1 MGMKLPNSSNKFR
14 KVEEFVFEFYDETYA
29 ESLDDEGVP
38 KITEEY
44 NKVDFKAD
52 LNEEQFEIVNNI
64 QGPMLVIAGAGSGK
78 TRTIVYSVA
87 KLLVSGVNPSEI
99 MLVTFTNKA
108 AKEMFK
114 RVETLL
120 GKKPKGIWAG
130 TFHSIAS
137 RFLRMY
143 AETLGLKPNYTI
155 MDETDAKGL
164 MKLSID
170 KADAKDLEERFPT
183 SAMVKAIL
191 SFSINCNKTIS
202 EVIQWKYN
210 HFDSDAVIAKLRDV
224 LKIYSTKKAENSLV
238 DFDDLLV
245 FWNRLLDERFVAK
258 LIAKK
263 IKYVLVDE
271 YQDTNYIQDEIIYKI
286 VQQNPEHNVMAVGD
300 DAQSIYAFR
309 GANFQN
315 ILNFEKKYKDC
326 KRYAITYNHRSVPEI
341 LDLANKSI
349 KHNFSQYKKE
359 MHTTRK
365 NGMKPIHVSTE
376 SDEYQA
382 EFIINTINQ
391 LKFEEYDLDDI
402 AVLYRAGYHSLRI
415 ELELQKYKIPYVVHS
430 GVSFFERAHVKNLLA
445 HLRII
450 QNPQDEISWSRI
462 LTLFQGIG
470 KKTSSKIFDKISA
483 INNLLENLISNNN
496 LSSILGKLKIPKL
509 VREEICDYLTKF
521 FISIKYNKLNEV
533 INKLIHQLRKY
544 LKIQYDNWQDRLE
557 DLKQI
562 SVYSQNFDSIPIFL
576 DTITLNKST
585 FESKKVGLASID
597 NLSSLT
603 LSTIH
608 RAKGLEWKIV
618 FIPMLSDNLFPS
630 SKVKINSPAYEEERR
645 VFYVGITR
653 AKDRLFLISPK
664 SIKVLKGQREL
675 NTSQFIR
682 ELNPNVYKKKI
693 HNYNNLNQIS
703 PEEDLIKRRP
713 KKKNE
718 LPLFTT
724 ADTLLKD

>member
-1 MGMKLPNSSNKFR
+1 MKLPNSSNKFR
-14 KVEEFVFEFYDETYA
+14 KLEEFVFKIYDETYIKT
-29 ESLDDEGVP
+29 LDDVGAP

-44 NKVDFKAD
+44 DEVDFKTD
-52 LNEEQFEIVNNI
+52 LNAEQLEIINNI
-64 QGPMLVIAGAGSGK
+64 QGPMLIIAGAGSGK

-87 KLLVSGVNPSEI
+87 KLIVSGVKPSEI

-114 RVETLL
+114 RVEALL

-170 KADAKDLEERFPT
+170 KADAKDLEEKFPT
-183 SAMVKAIL
+183 PSMAKSIL
-191 SFSINCNKTIS
+191 SFSINCNKTIR
-202 EVIQWKYN
+202 EVIQWKYKI
-210 HFDSDAVIAKLRDV
+210 FDNDAVFAKLRDV
-224 LKIYSTKKAENSLV
+224 LKIYSIKKAEASLV

-271 YQDTNYIQDEIIYKI
+271 YQDTNYIQDKIIYKI
-286 VQQNPEHNVMAVGD
+286 VQQNPERNVMAVGD

-326 KRYAITYNHRSVPEI
+326 KRYAITNNYRSVPEI
-341 LDLANKSI
+341 LDLANESI
-349 KHNFSQYKKE
+349 KHNLSQYKKQ

-365 NGMKPIHVSTE
+365 TGMKPIHVSTE
-376 SDEYQA
+376 SDGYQA
-382 EFIINTINQ
+382 EFIVNMINQ
-391 LKFEEYDLDDI
+391 LKLEEYNLDDI

-415 ELELQKYKIPYVVHS
+415 ELELQKYKIPYVVQS
-430 GVSFFERAHVKNLLA
+430 GVSFFERAHVKDLLA
-445 HLRII
+445 HLRVI

-470 KKTSSKIFDKISA
+470 KKTSSKIFDMISA
-483 INNLLENLISNNN
+483 INNPLENLISNNN
-496 LSSILGKLKIPKL
+496 LASLLSKLKISKL
-509 VREEICDYLTKF
+509 VREEICDYLKRF
-521 FISIKYNKLNEV
+521 FISIKYNKPDEV

-562 SVYSQNFDSIPIFL
+562 NIYSQNFNSISIFL
-576 DTITLNKST
+576 DSITLNKAS
-585 FESKKVGLASID
+585 FESKKVGLSSID
-597 NLSSLT
+597 NQSPMT

-608 RAKGLEWKIV
+608 RAKGLEWKVV

-630 SKVKINSPAYEEERR
+630 SKVKINTPAYEEERR

-664 SIKVLKGQREL
+664 SIKVFKGQREL
-675 NTSQFIR
+675 NPSQFIR

-693 HNYNNLNQIS
+693 HNHTNLNQLIS
-703 PEEDLIKRRP
+703 REDLIKRRP
-713 KKKNE
+713 KKRKE

>member
-1 MGMKLPNSSNKFR
+1 MELPNNSNKFR
-14 KVEEFVFEFYDETYA
+14 KVEEFVFEFYDEAYA
-29 ESLDDEGVP
+29 EFLDDVEAP
-38 KITEEY
+38 KITVESNE
-44 NKVDFKAD
+44 VDFKTD
-52 LNEEQFEIVNNI
+52 LNEEQLKIVDNI

-87 KLLVSGVNPSEI
+87 KLLVSGVKPSEI

-108 AKEMFK
+108 AKEMIK
-114 RVETLL
+114 RIETLL

-143 AETLGLKPNYTI
+143 AKTLGLKPNYTI

-170 KADAKDLEERFPT
+170 KADIKDLEERFPT
-183 SAMVKAIL
+183 PAMLKSIL
-191 SFSINCNKTIS
+191 SFSINCNKTIR
-202 EVIQWKYN
+202 EIIQWK
-210 HFDSDAVIAKLRDV
+210 HDQFDNDAIVAKLHEV
-224 LKIYSTKKAENSLV
+224 INIYKNKKAEDSLV

-245 FWNRLLDERFVAK
+245 FWNRLLDERFIAK

-286 VQQNPEHNVMAVGD
+286 VQQNPEHNLMVVGD
-300 DAQSIYAFR
+300 DSQSIYAFR

-315 ILNFEKKYKDC
+315 ILNFEKKYKEC
-326 KRYAITYNHRSVPEI
+326 KRYAITQNYRSVPEI
-341 LDLANKSI
+341 LDLANESI
-349 KHNFSQYKKE
+349 THNFSQYRKE

-365 NGMKPIHVSTE
+365 NGMKPIHVSTD

-382 EFIINTINQ
+382 EFMVNMINQ
-391 LKFEEYDLDDI
+391 LKFEEFDLDDI

-430 GVSFFERAHVKNLLA
+430 GVSFFERAHVKDLLA

-462 LTLFQGIG
+462 LSLFQGIG
-470 KKTSSKIFDKISA
+470 KKTSSKIFDMISA
-483 INNLLENLISNNN
+483 INNPLKNLISNNR
-496 LSSILGKLKIPKL
+496 LSIILDKLKIPKL
-509 VREEICDYLTKF
+509 VREEICDYLKKF
-521 FISIKYNKLNEV
+521 FISIKYNKPNEV
-533 INKLIHQLRKY
+533 INKLILQLRKY
-544 LKIQYDNWQDRLE
+544 LKIQYGNWQDRLE

-562 SVYSQNFDSIPIFL
+562 SIYSQNYDSIPIFL

-585 FESKKVGLASID
+585 FESKKVGLPSLD
-597 NLSSLT
+597 NQSSLT

-608 RAKGLEWKIV
+608 RAKGLEWKVV

-645 VFYVGITR
+645 IFYVAITR

-664 SIKVLKGQREL
+664 SIKVFKGQREL
-675 NTSQFIR
+675 NTSQFIK
-682 ELNPNVYKKKI
+682 ELNPNVYKKEI
-693 HNYNNLNQIS
+693 HNYNNLNQLS
-703 PEEDLIKRRP
+703 LEEDLTKRRL
-713 KKKNE
+713 KKKKE

>member
-1 MGMKLPNSSNKFR
+1 MGMDLPNSSNKFR
-14 KVEEFVFEFYDETYA
+14 KLEKFVFEFYDEGYTK
-29 ESLDDEGVP
+29 SLDDVGVH

-44 NKVDFKAD
+44 DEVDFKTD
-52 LNEEQFEIVNNI
+52 LNEEQLEIVNSI

-87 KLLVSGVNPSEI
+87 KLLVSGVKPSEI
-99 MLVTFTNKA
+99 MLVTFTNKT
-108 AKEMFK
+108 AKEMIK
-114 RVETLL
+114 RVEILL

-143 AETLGLKPNYTI
+143 AKTLGLKANYTI

-164 MKLSID
+164 MKLSIER
-170 KADAKDLEERFPT
+170 ADAKDLEERFPT
-183 SAMVKAIL
+183 FAMAKAIL
-191 SFSINCNKTIS
+191 SFSINCNKTIR
-202 EVIQWKYN
+202 EVIQWKYKQ
-210 HFDSDAVIAKLRDV
+210 FDSDAIFAKLRDV
-224 LKIYSTKKAENSLV
+224 LKIYSTKKAKNSLV

-245 FWNRLLDERFVAK
+245 FWNQLLDERFVAK
-258 LIAKK
+258 LIAKN

-286 VQQNPEHNVMAVGD
+286 VQQNPEHNLMVVGD

-309 GANFQN
+309 GANLQN
-315 ILNFEKKYKDC
+315 ILNFEKKYKEC
-326 KRYAITYNHRSVPEI
+326 KRYAITYNYRSVPEI
-341 LDLANKSI
+341 LDLANESI
-349 KHNFSQYKKE
+349 THNFSQYKKK

-365 NGMKPIHVSTE
+365 NGAKPIHVSIE

-382 EFIINTINQ
+382 EFIVDMINR

-415 ELELQKYKIPYVVHS
+415 ELELQRYKIPYVVHS
-430 GVSFFERAHVKNLLA
+430 GVSFFERAHVKDLLA

-450 QNPQDEISWSRI
+450 QNPQDEISWLRI
-462 LTLFQGIG
+462 FSMFQGIG
-470 KKTSSKIFDKISA
+470 KKTSSKIFDMISA
-483 INNLLENLISNNN
+483 INNPIEKLTLDNN
-496 LSSILGKLKIPKL
+496 LFNILNRLKIPTPVK
-509 VREEICDYLTKF
+509 EEIFKYLKKF
-521 FISIKYNKLNEV
+521 FVSIKYNKPNEV
-533 INKLIHQLRKY
+533 INKLINQLRKY
-544 LKIQYDNWQDRLE
+544 LKIQYGDWQDRLE

-562 SVYSQNFDSIPIFL
+562 SLYSQNYDSIPFFL

-585 FESKKVGLASID
+585 FESKKVGLSCID
-597 NLSSLT
+597 SQSTLT

-608 RAKGLEWKIV
+608 RAKGLEWKVV

-630 SKVKINSPAYEEERR
+630 SKVKINSPAFEEERR

-664 SIKVLKGQREL
+664 SIKVFKGQREL

-693 HNYNNLNQIS
+693 HNSNNLYQLS
-703 PEEDLIKRRP
+703 PEEDLTKRKP
-713 KKKNE
+713 KKEE

>member
-1 MGMKLPNSSNKFR
+1 MGMDLPNSSDKLRN
-14 KVEEFVFEFYDETYA
+14 VEEFVFEFYDEAFVET
-29 ESLDDEGVP
+29 LDDGDAPE
-38 KITEEY
+38 ITKEY
-44 NKVDFKAD
+44 SQVDFKTD
-52 LNEEQFEIVNNI
+52 LNEEQLEIVNNI

-87 KLLVSGVNPSEI
+87 KLLVSGVKPSEI

-114 RVETLL
+114 RVEILL

-170 KADAKDLEERFPT
+170 QADAKDLEERFPT
-183 SAMVKAIL
+183 SAMAKAIL
-191 SFSINCNKTIS
+191 SFSINCNKTIR
-202 EVIQWKYN
+202 EVVQWKYN
-210 HFDSDAVIAKLRDV
+210 NFDSDAVFAKLRDV
-224 LKIYSTKKAENSLV
+224 LKIYSNKKAEYGLV

-286 VQQNPEHNVMAVGD
+286 IQQNPEHNVMVVGD

-315 ILNFEKKYKDC
+315 ILNFEKKYKGC
-326 KRYAITYNHRSVPEI
+326 KRYAITNNYRSVPEI
-341 LDLANKSI
+341 LDFANESI
-349 KHNFSQYKKE
+349 KHNLSQYKKE

-365 NGMKPIHVSTE
+365 NGMKPINVSTE
-376 SDEYQA
+376 SDGYQA
-382 EFIINTINQ
+382 EFIINMINQ
-391 LKFEEYDLDDI
+391 LKFEGYNLDDI

-430 GVSFFERAHVKNLLA
+430 GVSFFERAHVKDLLA
-445 HLRII
+445 HLR
-450 QNPQDEISWSRI
+450 
-462 LTLFQGIG
+462 QGIG
-470 KKTSSKIFDKISA
+470 KKTSSKIFDMISA
-483 INNLLENLISNNN
+483 LNNPLENLISNNN
-496 LSSILGKLKIPKL
+496 LSFILGKLKISKL
-509 VREEICDYLTKF
+509 VREEIFDYLKRF
-521 FISIKYNKLNEV
+521 FISIKYNKPNEV
-533 INKLIHQLRKY
+533 INKLINQLRKY

-562 SVYSQNFDSIPIFL
+562 SIYSQNFDSIPIFL
-576 DTITLNKST
+576 DSITLNKST
-585 FESKKVGLASID
+585 FESKKAGLSSTD
-597 NLSSLT
+597 NQSSLT

-608 RAKGLEWKIV
+608 RAKGLEWKVV

-664 SIKVLKGQREL
+664 SIKVFKGQREL

-693 HNYNNLNQIS
+693 HNYNNLNQLS
-703 PEEDLIKRRP
+703 PEEDLTKRRP
-713 KKKNE
+713 KIKKE

>member
-1 MGMKLPNSSNKFR
+1 MKISNSSNKFR
-14 KVEEFVFEFYDETYA
+14 KVEEFGFKFFDETLV
-29 ESLDDEGVP
+29 ETLDDGDTQE
-38 KITEEY
+38 ITKEY
-44 NKVDFKAD
+44 NQVDFKTD
-52 LNEEQFEIVNNI
+52 LNEEQLEIVNNI

-87 KLLVSGVNPSEI
+87 KLLVSGVKPSEI

-114 RVETLL
+114 RVEILL

-137 RFLRMY
+137 RFLRIY
-143 AETLGLKPNYTI
+143 AETLELKPNYTI

-170 KADAKDLEERFPT
+170 KADTKDLEEKFPT
-183 SAMVKAIL
+183 SAMAKAIL
-191 SFSINCNKTIS
+191 SFSINCNKTIR
-202 EVIQWKYN
+202 EVIKWKYKS
-210 HFDSDAVIAKLRDV
+210 FDSDAVFGKLRDV
-224 LKIYSTKKAENSLV
+224 LRIYSNKKAENSLV

-245 FWNRLLDERFVAK
+245 FWNRLLDEKFVAK

-326 KRYAITYNHRSVPEI
+326 NRYAITYNYRSVPEI
-341 LDLANKSI
+341 LDLANESI
-349 KHNFSQYKKE
+349 KHNLSQYKKE

-365 NGMKPIHVSTE
+365 NGMKPVHVSTE

-382 EFIINTINQ
+382 EFIVSMVNQ

-430 GVSFFERAHVKNLLA
+430 GVSFFERAHVKDLLA

-462 LTLFQGIG
+462 FTLFQGIG
-470 KKTSSKIFDKISA
+470 KKTSSKIFDMLSTRNKPIENLA
-483 INNLLENLISNNN
+483 VDNNLFN
-496 LSSILGKLKIPKL
+496 ILNKLKIPTL
-509 VREEICDYLTKF
+509 VRDEICDYLKKF
-521 FISIKYNKLNEV
+521 FISIKYNKPNEI
-533 INKLIHQLRKY
+533 INKLINQLRKY

-562 SVYSQNFDSIPIFL
+562 SIYSQNFDSIPNFL
-576 DTITLNKST
+576 DSITLNKST
-585 FESKKVGLASID
+585 FESKKVGLASIA
-597 NLSSLT
+597 NQASMT

-608 RAKGLEWKIV
+608 RAKGLEWKVV
-618 FIPMLSDNLFPS
+618 FIPMLSDSLFPS
-630 SKVKINSPAYEEERR
+630 NKVKINSPAYEEERR
-645 VFYVGITR
+645 VFYV
-653 AKDRLFLISPK
+653 
-664 SIKVLKGQREL
+664 
-675 NTSQFIR
+675 
-682 ELNPNVYKKKI
+682 
-693 HNYNNLNQIS
+693 
-703 PEEDLIKRRP
+703 
-713 KKKNE
+713 
-718 LPLFTT
+718 
-724 ADTLLKD
+724 

>member
-1 MGMKLPNSSNKFR
+1 MELPNNSNKFR
-14 KVEEFVFEFYDETYA
+14 KVEEFVFEFYDEAYA
-29 ESLDDEGVP
+29 EFLDDVEAP
-38 KITEEY
+38 KITVESNE
-44 NKVDFKAD
+44 VDFKTD
-52 LNEEQFEIVNNI
+52 LNEEQLKIVDNI

-87 KLLVSGVNPSEI
+87 KLLVSGVKPSEI

-108 AKEMFK
+108 AKEMIK
-114 RVETLL
+114 RIETLL

-143 AETLGLKPNYTI
+143 AKTLGLKPNYTI

-170 KADAKDLEERFPT
+170 KADIKDLEERFPT
-183 SAMVKAIL
+183 PAMLKSIL
-191 SFSINCNKTIS
+191 SFSINCNKTIR
-202 EVIQWKYN
+202 EIIQWK
-210 HFDSDAVIAKLRDV
+210 HDQFDNDAIVAKLHEV
-224 LKIYSTKKAENSLV
+224 INIYKNKKAEDSLV

-245 FWNRLLDERFVAK
+245 FWNRLLDERFIAK

-286 VQQNPEHNVMAVGD
+286 VQQNPEHNLMVVGD
-300 DAQSIYAFR
+300 DSQSIYAFR

-315 ILNFEKKYKDC
+315 ILNFEKKYKEC
-326 KRYAITYNHRSVPEI
+326 KRYTITQNYRSVPEI
-341 LDLANKSI
+341 LDLANESI
-349 KHNFSQYKKE
+349 THNFSQYRKE

-365 NGMKPIHVSTE
+365 NGMKPIHVSTD

-382 EFIINTINQ
+382 EFMVNMINQ
-391 LKFEEYDLDDI
+391 LKFEEFDLDDI

-430 GVSFFERAHVKNLLA
+430 GVSFFERAHVKDLLA

-462 LTLFQGIG
+462 LSLFQGIG
-470 KKTSSKIFDKISA
+470 KKTSSKIFDMISA
-483 INNLLENLISNNN
+483 INNPLKNLISNNR
-496 LSSILGKLKIPKL
+496 LSIILDKLKIPKL
-509 VREEICDYLTKF
+509 VREEICDYLKKF
-521 FISIKYNKLNEV
+521 FISIKYNKPNEV
-533 INKLIHQLRKY
+533 INKLILQLRKY
-544 LKIQYDNWQDRLE
+544 LKIQYGNWQDRLE

-562 SVYSQNFDSIPIFL
+562 SIYSQNYDSIPIFL

-585 FESKKVGLASID
+585 FESKKVGLPSLD
-597 NLSSLT
+597 NQSSLT

-608 RAKGLEWKIV
+608 RAKGLEWKVV

-645 VFYVGITR
+645 IFYVAITR

-664 SIKVLKGQREL
+664 SIKVFKGQREL
-675 NTSQFIR
+675 NTSQFIK
-682 ELNPNVYKKKI
+682 ELNPNVYKKEI
-693 HNYNNLNQIS
+693 HNYNNLNQLS
-703 PEEDLIKRRP
+703 LEEDLTKRRL
-713 KKKNE
+713 KKKKE

>member
-1 MGMKLPNSSNKFR
+1 MELPNNSNKFR
-14 KVEEFVFEFYDETYA
+14 KVEEFVFEFYDEAYA
-29 ESLDDEGVP
+29 EFLDDVEAP
-38 KITEEY
+38 KITVESNE
-44 NKVDFKAD
+44 VDFKTD
-52 LNEEQFEIVNNI
+52 LNEEQLKIVDNI

-87 KLLVSGVNPSEI
+87 KLLVSGVKPSEI

-108 AKEMFK
+108 AKEMIK
-114 RVETLL
+114 RIETLL

-143 AETLGLKPNYTI
+143 AKTLGLKPNYTI

-170 KADAKDLEERFPT
+170 KADIKDLEERFPT
-183 SAMVKAIL
+183 PAMLKSIL
-191 SFSINCNKTIS
+191 SFSINCNKTIR
-202 EVIQWKYN
+202 EIIQWK
-210 HFDSDAVIAKLRDV
+210 HDQFDNDAIVAKLHEV
-224 LKIYSTKKAENSLV
+224 INIYKNKKAEDSLV

-245 FWNRLLDERFVAK
+245 FWNRLLDERFIAK

-286 VQQNPEHNVMAVGD
+286 VQQNPEHNLMVVGD
-300 DAQSIYAFR
+300 DSQSIYAFR

-315 ILNFEKKYKDC
+315 ILNFEKKYKEC
-326 KRYAITYNHRSVPEI
+326 KRYAITQNYRSVPEI
-341 LDLANKSI
+341 LDLANESI
-349 KHNFSQYKKE
+349 KHNFSQYRKE

-365 NGMKPIHVSTE
+365 NGMKPIHVSTD

-382 EFIINTINQ
+382 EFMVNMINQ
-391 LKFEEYDLDDI
+391 LKFEEFDLDDI

-430 GVSFFERAHVKNLLA
+430 GVSFFERAHVKDLLA

-462 LTLFQGIG
+462 LSLFQGIG
-470 KKTSSKIFDKISA
+470 KKTSSKIFDMISA
-483 INNLLENLISNNN
+483 INNPLKNLISNNR
-496 LSSILGKLKIPKL
+496 LSIILDKLKIPKL
-509 VREEICDYLTKF
+509 VREEICDYLKKF
-521 FISIKYNKLNEV
+521 FISIKYNKPNEV
-533 INKLIHQLRKY
+533 INKLILQLRKY
-544 LKIQYDNWQDRLE
+544 LKIQYGNWQDRLE

-562 SVYSQNFDSIPIFL
+562 SIYSQNYDSISIFL

-585 FESKKVGLASID
+585 FESKKVGLPSLD
-597 NLSSLT
+597 NQSSLT

-608 RAKGLEWKIV
+608 RAKGLEWKVV

-645 VFYVGITR
+645 IFYVAITR

-664 SIKVLKGQREL
+664 SIKVFKGQREL
-675 NTSQFIR
+675 NTSQFIK
-682 ELNPNVYKKKI
+682 ELNPNVYKKEI
-693 HNYNNLNQIS
+693 HNYNNLNQLS
-703 PEEDLIKRRP
+703 LEEDLTKRRL
-713 KKKNE
+713 KKKKE

>member
-1 MGMKLPNSSNKFR
+1 MDLPNSSNKAR
-14 KVEEFVFEFYDETYA
+14 KVEEIPFEFYDEAFVET
-29 ESLDDEGVP
+29 LDDGDVP
-38 KITEEY
+38 EITKEY
-44 NKVDFKAD
+44 NQVDFKTD
-52 LNEEQFEIVNNI
+52 LNEEQLEIVNNI

-87 KLLVSGVNPSEI
+87 KLLVSGVKPSEI

-114 RVETLL
+114 RVEILL

-170 KADAKDLEERFPT
+170 KADTKELEEKFAT
-183 SAMVKAIL
+183 SAMAKAIL
-191 SFSINCNKTIS
+191 SFSINCNKTIR
-202 EVIQWKYN
+202 EVIKWKYKS
-210 HFDSDAVIAKLRDV
+210 FDSEAVFAKLRDV
-224 LKIYSTKKAENSLV
+224 IRIYNKKKAENNLV

-245 FWNRLLDERFVAK
+245 FWNRLLDERFIAK

-326 KRYAITYNHRSVPEI
+326 KRYAITYNYRSVPEI
-341 LDLANKSI
+341 LDLANESI
-349 KHNFSQYKKE
+349 KHNLSQYKKE

-365 NGMKPIHVSTE
+365 NGMKPVHVSTE

-382 EFIINTINQ
+382 EFIVSMVNQ
-391 LKFEEYDLDDI
+391 LKFEEYGLDDI

-415 ELELQKYKIPYVVHS
+415 ELELQKCKIPYVVHS
-430 GVSFFERAHVKNLLA
+430 GVSFFERAHVKDLLA

-470 KKTSSKIFDKISA
+470 KKTSSKIFDMISTRNKPIENLA
-483 INNLLENLISNNN
+483 VDNNLFN
-496 LSSILGKLKIPKL
+496 ILNKLKIPKL
-509 VREEICDYLTKF
+509 VRDEICDYLKKF
-521 FISIKYNKLNEV
+521 FISIRYNKPNEI
-533 INKLIHQLRKY
+533 INKLINQLRKY

-562 SVYSQNFDSIPIFL
+562 SIYSQNFDSIPNFL
-576 DTITLNKST
+576 DSITLNKST
-585 FESKKVGLASID
+585 FESKKVGLSSIA
-597 NLSSLT
+597 NQSSMT

-608 RAKGLEWKIV
+608 RAKGLEWKVV
-618 FIPMLSDNLFPS
+618 FIPMLSDSLFPS
-630 SKVKINSPAYEEERR
+630 NKVKINSPAYEEERR
-645 VFYVGITR
+645 VLYVGITR

-664 SIKVLKGQREL
+664 SIKVFKGQREL
-675 NTSQFIR
+675 NTSQFIA
-682 ELNPNVYKKKI
+682 ELNPNIYKKKI
-693 HNYNNLNQIS
+693 HNHYNFNPLS
-703 PEEDLIKRRP
+703 PEEDLTKKRP
-713 KKKNE
+713 KKKKNYPY
-718 LPLFTT
+718 LPPQIHY
-724 ADTLLKD
+724 